1 MQFNTYEYVEPE
13 FKEVRATSEYAAQ
26 HFHRMGW
33 MWGRLEVMR
42 EQQTWGDLRAKRIEK
57 ELREKIIQEIDEARK
72 PYLELAE
79 DKTSEDYLYYNGF
92 CNAMNFAKVIVGNPN
107 DTQ

>member
-1 MQFNTYEYVEPE
+1 MEFNTYEYVEPE

-42 EQQTWGDLRAKRIEK
+42 EQQTWGELRAKRVEK
-57 ELREKIIQEIDEARK
+57 ELREKIA
-72 PYLELAE
+72 LEVATLQNWKDDTGAIV
-79 DKTSEDYLYYNGF
+79 LYKDRVLDTIRNGL
-92 CNAMNFAKVIVGNPN
+92 
-107 DTQ
+107 

>member
-1 MQFNTYEYVEPE
+1 MEFNTYEYIEPE
-13 FKEVRATSEYAAQ
+13 FREVTATSEYAAQ

-57 ELREKIIQEIDEARK
+57 ELREKIAKEIEAQIESLSLQDGLFK
-72 PYLELAE
+72 SGMIGA
-79 DKTSEDYLYYNGF
+79 
-92 CNAMNFAKVIVGNPN
+92 CAIVRGKG
-107 DTQ
+107 D